1 VSTQAPTRPRTVPL
15 ATPPARAGGLLA
27 IAGLLLVVC
36 LSSIAYGS
44 LKIPIGD
51 VIEALI
57 DPRDV
62 DQHAVVRDARLPRTL
77 IGISVGAALGVAGAV
92 IQGMTR
98 NPLADPGILG
108 IEAGAAFMVVVA
120 IFLLGVSTVAG
131 YAWFALAGAAV
142 AGVLVYSIGASGGSR
157 TAPINLALA
166 GAAVAALLV
175 ALTSAVLAI
184 DANVLNQY
192 RFWIVGSVAGRELD
206 VLIGTLPF
214 LGLGFLLA
222 FASGRSLNA
231 LALGE
236 DVARSLGQRVR
247 LNQAIISAAFILLT
261 GGAVAV
267 AGPIVFVGLTVPHAA
282 RALIGPDY
290 RWLLP
295 YCALLGAILLLVA
308 DVIGR
313 VVARPS
319 EVDVGIIMAVVGT
332 PVFIALVRRRTFE
345 L

>member
-1 VSTQAPTRPRTVPL
+1 MSTQAPTRPRTVPL

-77 IGISVGAALGVAGAV
+77 IGVAVGAALGVAGAV

-142 AGVLVYSIGASGGSR
+142 AGVLVYSIGASGGWR
-157 TAPINLALA
+157 AAPINLALA

-261 GGAVAV
+261 GAAVAV